1 MLIHSNTSTDS
12 NEGEQFDDKNI
23 CLICY
28 DSMENNNNISIL
40 KCGHKYHYNCIYQT
54 YKNLKN
60 KRECPYCR
68 CDGGY
73 IALPEGRIPE
83 KHIHQEYLEYRKGNT
98 GIVKLIE
105 GRCKYILKRGL
116 NAGYQCSFK
125 IKCESGYC
133 TRHHKIIEKDKIEN
147 ILDELDD
154 LLV

>member
-60 KRECPYCR
+60 KKEN
-68 CDGGY
+68 
-73 IALPEGRIPE
+73 ALIVGVMVDILL
-83 KHIHQEYLEYRKGNT
+83 YLKEEFQKN
-98 GIVKLIE
+98 I
-105 GRCKYILKRGL
+105 
-116 NAGYQCSFK
+116 F
-125 IKCESGYC
+125 IK
-133 TRHHKIIEKDKIEN
+133 N
-147 ILDELDD
+147 I
-154 LLV
+154 